1 MKKLNK
7 QNIIDQ
13 LKGIN
18 LNTFNRRSFWFAL
31 IGGFA
36 MAFFQNLGITPNF
49 FAPKSENKTVVEA
62 AEIIEQ
68 KLTKKRNNINL
79 TEKLGNSPLEID
91 ANAYI
96 VVDMDSHEI
105 LAEHN
110 SQSPVAVAS
119 LTKVMSS
126 VVALDLADINEE
138 FTVSEHAAGIIPT
151 KIGVVPGEKMT
162 VYELLQAM
170 MLTSANDATEVM
182 KEGIN
187 TKYNRDIFVE
197 AMNTKAKF
205 LGMKNT
211 NFTNPQG
218 FDYPTGHYSSAYDLA
233 VLSLYAM
240 KNYDHIKEISKLDY
254 VFLEKNDQHKQF
266 DLHNWNGLIGVY
278 PNTFGLKTGMTEH
291 AGNTTIVMAERDG
304 KQILV
309 VLLGARS
316 VVDRDL
322 QAATLLNA
330 GFSSSSMKPI
340 AVNETMLSERY
351 GRWEFWN

>member
-1 MKKLNK
+1 MKKINL
-7 QNIIDQ
+7 QNIIKQ

-18 LNTFNRRSFWFAL
+18 INTFNRRSFWFAL
-31 IGGFA
+31 VGGFA
-36 MAFFQNLGITPNF
+36 MAFFQNLDITPNF
-49 FAPKSENKTVVEA
+49 FTPKNETKVVEA
-62 AEIIEQ
+62 AEDVKN
-68 KLTKKRNNINL
+68 KLTKKKNNITL
-79 TEKLGNSPLEID
+79 TKNLGNSPLEID

-110 SQSPVAVAS
+110 SHTPVAVAS

-126 VVALDLADINEE
+126 VVALDLADVDEV
-138 FTVSEHAAGIIPT
+138 FTISEHAASIIPT

-170 MLTSANDATEVM
+170 MLTSANDATEVV

-187 TKYNRDIFVE
+187 KKYDKDIFVE
-197 AMNTKAKF
+197 AMNIKAKF
-205 LGMKNT
+205 LEMKNT

-233 VLSLYAM
+233 ILSLYAM
-240 KNYDHIKEISKLDY
+240 ENYDHLREVSKLDY
-254 VFLEKNDQHKQF
+254 VLLEENENHKQF

-304 KQILV
+304 KKILV
-309 VLLGARS
+309 VLLGAKS

-330 GFSSSSMKPI
+330 GFSSSRMRPI
-340 AVNETMLSERY
+340 AVDEIMLGERY
-351 GRWEFWN
+351 GRWQFWN